1 MKAGRMRHWLQLEKP
16 VHTEDGFSAVVKDFV
31 TVATVDAAIDSVS
44 GREYM
49 AADREIGGLQWRI
62 TLRELPGEVIEPGW
76 RGVEVDGDT
85 ARVFDFVAI
94 LPSHARNEL
103 TIAATSGQSQP

>member
-1 MKAGRMRHWLQLEKP
+1 MKAGRMRHWLRLEKP
-16 VHTEDGFSAVVKDFV
+16 AITKDAFGAPLK
-31 TVATVDAAIDSVS
+31 TFAAVATVDAAIDSIS

-85 ARVFDFVAI
+85 ARVFDIVAI
-94 LPSHARNEL
+94 LPSHFRNEL
-103 TIAATSGQSQP
+103 TVAATSGQSQP

>member
-1 MKAGRMRHWLQLEKP
+1 MKAGRMRHWLRLEKP
-16 VHTEDGFSAVVKDFV
+16 SVTKDAFGAPLKTFV
-31 TVATVDAAIDSVS
+31 PVATVDAAIDSVS

-85 ARVFDFVAI
+85 ARVFDIVAI

-103 TIAATSGQSQP
+103 TVAASSGQSQP